1 MRPHVA
7 LSINKNS
14 WRRLSPDVQQ
24 IMKEEA
30 ERIVE
35 GKAFEAIEVWNK
47 EGIDKNVEKGM
58 EHIPFSPETLAAIKD
73 VLRTKVVPDWVK
85 RAGGAEAAKNFNEV
99 IAPLVGFTV
108 NP

>member
-1 MRPHVA
+1 
-7 LSINKNS
+7 L
-14 WRRLSPDVQQ
+14 
-24 IMKEEA
+24 KEEA
-30 ERIVE
+30 EKIVE
-35 GKAFEAIEVWNK
+35 GKAFEAIEAWNK

-85 RAGGAEAAKNFNEV
+85 RAGGAEAARNFNEV